1 MRMVP
6 LFMLDLSPVT
16 SGSSGA
22 QALRNSLGLAE
33 IADPPHP
40 VIESTAADEVMITGA
55 IYDHAARKRSY
66 ELLAEAFGLPA
77 SA

>member
-22 QALRNSLGLAE
+22 QALPNSLDLAE
-33 IADPPHP
+33 LADPPHP
-40 VIESTAADEVMITGA
+40 SDRIDC
-55 IYDHAARKRSY
+55 RR
-66 ELLAEAFGLPA
+66 
-77 SA
+77 